1 VSFEKRGKGVER
13 GKSEEKNMC
22 MEKRKKNIKVKKKYL
37 CV

>member
-1 VSFEKRGKGVER
+1 VTFEKTGKGVER

-22 MEKRKKNIKVKKKYL
+22 IEKRNKNVKVKKKYV